1 LLDIGCTKAFI
12 PGPVLVN
19 GAMDGKLA
27 ASATVEVEIMGALLV
42 TETGKFSVS
51 SVAEGSGVKA
61 EGAGDKAEGAGER
74 EEGAGDK
81 ADGAGGK
88 FDRGK
93 EADVTLEEVLVLKGS
108 KGSKDDGSSGKL
120 EDTVG
125 KERLKL
131 GYCIG
136 CGIDKPGGGR
146 SKDCWCN

>member
-12 PGPVLVN
+12 PGPELVN
-19 GAMDGKLA
+19 GVMDGKLA

-42 TETGKFSVS
+42 TDTGKFSVS
-51 SVAEGSGVKA
+51 SVAEGSGV
-61 EGAGDKAEGAGER
+61 KAEGAGER

-88 FDRGK
+88 SDRGK

>member
-1 LLDIGCTKAFI
+1 
-12 PGPVLVN
+12 
-19 GAMDGKLA
+19 MDGKLA

>member
-1 LLDIGCTKAFI
+1 
-12 PGPVLVN
+12 
-19 GAMDGKLA
+19 MDGKLA

-42 TETGKFSVS
+42 TDTGKFSVS
-51 SVAEGSGVKA
+51 SVAEGSGV
-61 EGAGDKAEGAGER
+61 KAEGAGER

-88 FDRGK
+88 SDRGK

>member
-1 LLDIGCTKAFI
+1 
-12 PGPVLVN
+12 
-19 GAMDGKLA
+19 MDGKLA

-61 EGAGDKAEGAGER
+61 EGAGER
-74 EEGAGDK
+74 EEGARDK

-88 FDRGK
+88 SDRGK